1 MRRGSIAVDVELLLV
16 FDGRLDAGDSS
27 SHNTDV
33 ATFVVPLSSLLD
45 TARIRL
51 DVLDFARVLT
61 SEAESRRFATNLPIQ
76 KTISLNQDWHRM
88 IAPTDRNSMPSTMIQ
103 TLFPLIFKYISIVL
117 FGYIFLFSFFSFFRF
132 SESPILKNNLFLLL
146 PETEIINI
154 EFCMNKGQ

>member
-1 MRRGSIAVDVELLLV
+1 MKRGSMAVDVELLLV
-16 FDGRLDAGDSS
+16 FDGRLDAGDYS

-61 SEAESRRFATNLPIQ
+61 SEAESRRFATNLSIQ

-88 IAPTDRNSMPSTMIQ
+88 IAPTDRNSMPSTMLQ
-103 TLFPLIFKYISIVL
+103 TLFPLIFKYIHCFVNIYFFV
-117 FGYIFLFSFFSFFRF
+117 FIFFICFDLV
-132 SESPILKNNLFLLL
+132 NLVF
-146 PETEIINI
+146 
-154 EFCMNKGQ
+154 